1 MISKKIHQIWVGD
14 RPAPYKIMESWQRY
28 CDKFGWE
35 YCLWDESSI
44 ERLNLV
50 NKNIYLLSC

>member
-50 NKNIYLLSC
+50 NKHI